1 MRVLCDTNILIE
13 FYKTNPTVI
22 RNLQGIGPVNI
33 GVSVIT
39 KAELFYGAR
48 DKAELAKIERHA
60 ALCHCYELN
69 DAISALFIELMQ
81 RYSLS
86 HKVSI
91 PDMLIAATAISN
103 DLELYTLNTKDF
115 KFIPELSLYQD
126 MAVSLRFRSAKKTI
140 SHSVLAR

>member
-1 MRVLCDTNILIE
+1 MILCDTNILIE
-13 FYKTNPTVI
+13 FYKINPIVI
-22 RNLQGIGPVNI
+22 QNLQYIGPANI

-48 DKAELAKIERHA
+48 DKAELSKIERHVT
-60 ALCHCYELN
+60 LCQCYGLN

-81 RYSLS
+81 SYSLS

-103 DLELYTLNTKDF
+103 DLKLYTLNTKDF
-115 KFIPELSLYQD
+115 KFIPELSLYE
-126 MAVSLRFRSAKKTI
+126 A
-140 SHSVLAR
+140 

>member
-13 FYKTNPTVI
+13 FYKTNSTVI

-60 ALCHCYELN
+60 ALCHCYGLN

-86 HKVSI
+86 HKASI

-115 KFIPELSLYQD
+115 KFIPELSLYE
-126 MAVSLRFRSAKKTI
+126 A
-140 SHSVLAR
+140 